1 MARSSDV
8 MPSAEGDQDAPL
20 RIGARVGR
28 YVILDW
34 LGAGGMGV
42 VYAAHDPELDRT
54 VALKLLRPSV
64 CRTRPDRG
72 ERFLGEARAMARVG
86 HPNVITVF
94 DVGTHGES
102 IFIAMER
109 ADGPTLGDWLHAA
122 PRTWQAIVNVFIE
135 AGRGLEAAHDA
146 GLVHRDFKPDNVL
159 IGKDGRAR
167 VSDFGLAGSPAG
179 DEDGVTPHP
188 AWTAG
193 GHGTPGYMAPE
204 HAHPDQI
211 DARTD
216 QFSFCVALYE
226 ALCGVRPFAGGELG
240 KGPAYGRV
248 PEPPPRVPRR
258 IARAVLRGLSLRK
271 EDRFPSMGALLAV
284 LAPPTRA
291 GRRLVAMGCV
301 ALALGIGI
309 PLAMHHRAARPTVCA
324 GTTESKL
331 AGVWDAPVRE
341 RVHTAF
347 LATKKPYAEDTWR
360 KTDRILSSWT
370 SSWQAM
376 NTDVCEATHV
386 RHEQS
391 PALMDLRT
399 HCLADELRVMKAR
412 TATLATADAKTLHR
426 AVESV
431 LTLPGVDACADGR
444 ALLTKEPPPAD
455 PIVRARLDDIGDRVA
470 QAGALEKAGNYARAL
485 EIVTAAVRDAG
496 TLGYPPLLAEA
507 LGYQGNIQMERGEDA
522 PAVASF
528 YSSIEAAEIGRD
540 DLGKARALVA
550 LLWVVG
556 DHQAR
561 FEDARRIAQLAQA
574 AVERAGGDSELRAR
588 LAAARH
594 SIFFGEG
601 NYEEARR
608 LGDEAV
614 ALWTKARGADYF
626 EVAISLNN
634 AALAD
639 RRLGDLAGTLAKRE
653 KAWNILQR
661 AIGERHPK
669 TGIVQG
675 NVAVSLADV
684 RRFDE
689 AAAVAEQAR
698 DIVSEALRPDHPQV
712 AAIEDTMATIRFEQG
727 RYADALPHALRS
739 AEIMEAELGPEHPDL
754 AEARNTVGRIE
765 NRLGKLAEALRLHQ
779 RALVVWERLNGTST
793 GFANTLQYLGED
805 WLASGRPG
813 EAIAPLERALSLRS
827 APDRRQDDCAET
839 RFTLAR
845 ALAGAH
851 RNSGRVR
858 TLAEEALSYYERA
871 PGRNRDRDEVA
882 AFLRTVRQ
890 ATSP

>member
-1 MARSSDV
+1 
-8 MPSAEGDQDAPL
+8 MPSAEADKEAPL

-54 VALKLLRPSV
+54 VALKLLRPGV
-64 CRTRPDRG
+64 CRTRSDRG

-109 ADGPTLGDWLHAA
+109 ADGPTLGHWLHAA
-122 PRTWQAIVNVFIE
+122 PRTWRAILNVFIE

-167 VSDFGLAGSPAG
+167 VSDFGLAGSPPG
-179 DEDGVTPHP
+179 DGTDGVHP
-188 AWTAG
+188 VLTAG
-193 GHGTPGYMAPE
+193 GHGTPAYMAPE

-226 ALCGVRPFAGGELG
+226 ALCGVRPFALEE
-240 KGPAYGRV
+240 PRYGRA
-248 PEPPPRVPRR
+248 PEPIPRVPRR
-258 IARAVLRGLSLRK
+258 IARAVQRGLSLRK
-271 EDRFPSMGALLAV
+271 EDRFPTMGALLAV
-284 LAPPTRA
+284 LSPPSRA
-291 GRRLVAMGCV
+291 GRWLV
-301 ALALGIGI
+301 LAGSLAVVLAIGA
-309 PLAMHHRAARPTVCA
+309 PMAMHHRAARAAICA
-324 GTTESKL
+324 SAESKL
-331 AGVWDAPVRE
+331 AGAWDEPIRE
-341 RVHTAF
+341 RVHAAF
-347 LATKKPYAEDTWR
+347 LATKKPYAEDTWG

-370 SSWQAM
+370 SAWVAM

-391 PALMDLRT
+391 PALMDLRM

-412 TATLATADAKTLHR
+412 TATLATADARTMHR
-426 AVESV
+426 AVESA
-431 LTLPGVDACADGR
+431 LTLPSVDTCADGR
-444 ALLTKEPPPAD
+444 ALLSKEAPPAD
-455 PIVRARLDDIGDRVA
+455 PVARARLDDVGERVA
-470 QAGALEKAGNYARAL
+470 QASALEKAGNYGVAL
-485 EIVTAAVRDAG
+485 EVAVTAVHDAG
-496 TLGYPPLLAEA
+496 SLGYPPLLAEA

-522 PAVASF
+522 QAVSSF
-528 YSSIEAAEIGRD
+528 YSAIEAAEIGRD
-540 DLGKARALVA
+540 DLAKARALVA
-550 LLWVVG
+550 LLWVLG

-588 LAAARH
+588 LAAARQ
-594 SIFFGEG
+594 SIVFGEG
-601 NYEEARR
+601 HYEEARR

-614 ALWTKARGADYF
+614 ALWTKARGPDYF
-626 EVAISLNN
+626 EVAVSLNN

-653 KAWNILQR
+653 QALSILQR
-661 AIGERHPK
+661 ALGERHPK

-675 NVAVSLADV
+675 NVAVSLADL
-684 RRFDE
+684 RRFD
-689 AAAVAEQAR
+689 AAVAVAEQSR

-712 AAIEDTMATIRFEQG
+712 AAIEDTIATIRFEQG
-727 RYADALPHALRS
+727 RYSDALPHAVRAS
-739 AEIMEAELGPEHPDL
+739 EILTAELGPEHPDL
-754 AEARNTVGRIE
+754 AEVRNTVGRIE
-765 NRLGKLAEALRLHQ
+765 NRLGAVGEALLLHK
-779 RALVVWERLNGTST
+779 RALAVWERLGGTST

-805 WLASGRPG
+805 WLASGRPAD
-813 EAIAPLERALSLRS
+813 AIGPLERALALRS

-845 ALAGAH
+845 ALAAAH
-851 RNSGRVR
+851 RDVR
-858 TLAEEALSYYERA
+858 RARALAEEALSYYATA
-871 PGRNRDRDEVA
+871 PGREGDRDEVA
-882 AFLRTVRQ
+882 AFLRTVHQ